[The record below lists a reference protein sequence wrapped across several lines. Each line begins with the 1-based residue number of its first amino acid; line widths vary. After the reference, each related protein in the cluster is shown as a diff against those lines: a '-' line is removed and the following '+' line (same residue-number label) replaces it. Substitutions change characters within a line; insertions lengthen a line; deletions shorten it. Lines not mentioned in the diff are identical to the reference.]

1 MTKPK
6 VVYQVG
12 NRQLVEYEDR
22 GVSSRALVPLGVK
35 LTKRVLR
42 RGIAYGV
49 TLDDVLEVFEEFS
62 GEEVATRLLN
72 GLHRR
77 GVWARLDI
85 ERAGGARLL
94 QEALLEAFGV
104 YQVDLINLFIERG

>member
-1 MTKPK
+1 MTKPR
-6 VVYQVG
+6 VVWQVG

-22 GVSSRALVPLGVK
+22 GVSSRALLPLDVK
-35 LTKRVLR
+35 HTKTQLR
-42 RGIAYGV
+42 RGVAYGV
-49 TLDDVLEVFEEFS
+49 TLDDVLEVFGELS
-62 GEEVATRLLN
+62 GTEVAKRLLN

-77 GVWARLDI
+77 GVWSREDM

-94 QEALLEAFGV
+94 QEALLEAFGI